1 MDIKTGL
8 LHLVKA
14 GRDAMHIEKTLK
26 DIGYNETPYFN
37 LYGEI
42 CNAIYALLNEET
54 DTFDES
60 ETYAAMHDIFTSD
73 EICAEKLASICN
85 QSVEVLE
92 SNIPDAT
99 KEILVESAQ
108 AKGMEL
114 NQLINLILSEWA
126 MKQIMSGIYYVK

>member
-1 MDIKTGL
+1 MDLKTVL

-42 CNAIYALLNEET
+42 CDAIYALLDEKT

-73 EICAEKLASICN
+73 EMCAERLASICN
-85 QSVEVLE
+85 PSVEVQE

-99 KEILVESAQ
+99 KEILIESAQ

-114 NQLINLILSEWA
+114 NQFINLILSEWA
-126 MKQIMSGIYYVK
+126 MKQIMTNTFT